1 MNRFPPNPGAR
12 NDMGYNMGPIQ
23 GRRLDHRDQRPPVEY
38 YRPPMDNPNRYV
50 EGYHQD
56 PYNGDSGREGWNN
69 RQMPYRQDPGYEGPQ
84 DRFPVMQ
91 GNFNYHPQQQ
101 PTGHYLNNMDRQ
113 DMDRQH
119 YGHTDANRHGPDGQ
133 NRDNMDRQD
142 YNYGPQDAN
151 RHRPDGQHR
160 DNMVR
165 QDNNYGPQD
174 ANRQRQGGPYR
185 EGDKKQEGPQ
195 DANRQRPGGPYRE
208 EDKKQEGPP
217 DANRQRSGGQY
228 TQEDEIQ
235 EVTPNINRQQKPA
248 GHSQDNK
255 NKKNRNPNIDGGS
268 RLEDF
273 PGMTLTQRAQE
284 MFFEASVKAQSTEA
298 RQAINAIATALQD
311 LGQCALDVALGR
323 HNMWAVTAKNQSDTT
338 RRGYETMRLATEV
351 LTSVKEYKDD
361 ELVGVLRQIT
371 EETQYIHQQFKL
383 EQDGLDEYLK
393 RLHDQRAE
401 RDKRKMKIPHYEG
414 WSHKKPKVKDPA
426 RSQEQKPTET
436 KTSYAEAAKADTA
449 QAKKETG
456 AISKRGRTPPR
467 NTEKS
472 DDTEKEKKEDA
483 DGDDS
488 NDGWQQT
495 REKDKRKRRHVQEE
509 KRKKERDEEEQG
521 RKPRASKDV
530 RKDGTYTKE
539 GQKVEEVTI
548 SSTDDQD
555 DRKSE
560 NDRRRQKATDS
571 NSDRQDMPDKED
583 STTHNMAPPSMSKK
597 K

>member
-56 PYNGDSGREGWNN
+56 PYNGDGGREGWNN
-69 RQMPYRQDPGYEGPQ
+69 RQMPYRHDPGYEGPQ

-101 PTGHYLNNMDRQ
+101 PTGQYPNNMDRQ
-113 DMDRQH
+113 NQH

-160 DNMVR
+160 DNMDR
-165 QDNNYGPQD
+165 QDSNYGPQD

-185 EGDKKQEGPQ
+185 EEDKKQEGPQ

-208 EDKKQEGPP
+208 EDKKQEGPQ

-273 PGMTLTQRAQE
+273 PGMTLTQRANE
-284 MFFEASVKAQSTEA
+284 MFFEASVKAKSTEA
-298 RQAINAIATALQD
+298 RQAINAIAQALQD
-311 LGQCALDVALGR
+311 LGQCC
-323 HNMWAVTAKNQSDTT
+323 
-338 RRGYETMRLATEV
+338 
-351 LTSVKEYKDD
+351 
-361 ELVGVLRQIT
+361 
-371 EETQYIHQQFKL
+371 
-383 EQDGLDEYLK
+383 
-393 RLHDQRAE
+393 
-401 RDKRKMKIPHYEG
+401 P
-414 WSHKKPKVKDPA
+414 
-426 RSQEQKPTET
+426 
-436 KTSYAEAAKADTA
+436 
-449 QAKKETG
+449 
-456 AISKRGRTPPR
+456 
-467 NTEKS
+467 
-472 DDTEKEKKEDA
+472 
-483 DGDDS
+483 
-488 NDGWQQT
+488 
-495 REKDKRKRRHVQEE
+495 
-509 KRKKERDEEEQG
+509 
-521 RKPRASKDV
+521 
-530 RKDGTYTKE
+530 
-539 GQKVEEVTI
+539 
-548 SSTDDQD
+548 
-555 DRKSE
+555 
-560 NDRRRQKATDS
+560 
-571 NSDRQDMPDKED
+571 
-583 STTHNMAPPSMSKK
+583 
-597 K
+597 